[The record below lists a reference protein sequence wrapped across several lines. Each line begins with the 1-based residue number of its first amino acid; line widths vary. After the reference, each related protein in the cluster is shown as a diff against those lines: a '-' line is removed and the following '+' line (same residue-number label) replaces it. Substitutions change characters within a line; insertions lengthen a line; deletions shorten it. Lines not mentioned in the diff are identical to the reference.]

1 MDRELDVFTN
11 YRTITNKVKKRFL
24 KKPNYSE
31 ASDQFGTLTRV
42 LRQQECPQY
51 AGFCCLAKARCEN
64 TLSNSI
70 AEVEALLEA
79 ARYVNALKLS
89 EQLLFWYYI
98 YEFLTFQ
105 FTRFGSIL
113 PCPRSV
119 FCLNALK
126 HF

>member
-89 EQLLFWYYI
+89 EQLLFWLYI
-98 YEFLTFQ
+98 
-105 FTRFGSIL
+105 
-113 PCPRSV
+113 
-119 FCLNALK
+119 
-126 HF
+126 